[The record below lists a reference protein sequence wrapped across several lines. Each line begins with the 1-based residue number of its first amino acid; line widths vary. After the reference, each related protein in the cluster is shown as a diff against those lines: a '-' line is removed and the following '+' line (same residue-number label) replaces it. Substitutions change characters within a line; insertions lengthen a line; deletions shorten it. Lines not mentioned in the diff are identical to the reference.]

1 MIFRIGAIGLA
12 AVLVAWTPLS
22 GPDGFR
28 PDDGRTSVTAT
39 ASALES
45 WAQQTQSWDWRGRVD
60 RGDAIEIKGVNG
72 DVAAQR
78 GSGNQVEVRVELK
91 GRKSD
96 PSTVE
101 MVAIEHEGGVTIC
114 AVYPSEDRDRP
125 NECQPG
131 SRGRMNV
138 KDNDVSVSFTVL
150 VPAGVNFV
158 GRTVNGDVEAR
169 DIEGDVQ
176 AHTVNGG
183 VDIYA
188 SGLAEATTVNGSIT
202 VSMGRANW
210 DGTLDFTTVNGGV
223 TLEMPADLSCEVSIS
238 TVNGHIASDFPLT
251 VEGRFSPRHLKG
263 TIGNGGRGLVIKT
276 VNGSVQIRRS

>member
-1 MIFRIGAIGLA
+1 MYRIGAIGLTA
-12 AVLVAWTPLS
+12 ALVALAPLGS
-22 GPDGFR
+22 
-28 PDDGRTSVTAT
+28 
-39 ASALES
+39 S
-45 WAQQTQSWDWRGRVD
+45 WAQETQSWDWRGSVD

-72 DVAAQR
+72 EVVAEQ
-78 GSGNQVEVRVELK
+78 GSGNQVEVRVEK
-91 GRKSD
+91 RGRKSD
-96 PSTVE
+96 PNTVE
-101 MVAIEHEGGVTIC
+101 MVVIEHEGGVTIC

-138 KDNDVSVSFTVL
+138 KDNDVSVNFTVV
-150 VPAGVNFV
+150 VPAGVDFI

-169 DIEGDVQ
+169 EIDGDVQ
-176 AHTVNGG
+176 AHTVNGS

-210 DGTLDFTTVNGGV
+210 EGTLDFTTVNGGV
-223 TLEMPADLSCEVSIS
+223 TLEMPSDLSCDVSIS